1 MFLASPFWSVASG
14 GAGFTTN
21 RLKRGRLNQP
31 SQNPVAYRR
40 LRHER
45 LRYGESNHGTLFL
58 EGSFK
63 AHTPPHVT
71 LSPYDP
77 FRLSLP
83 KILLGRKR
91 TFRGVDNEP
100 DRTKSEPPVRH
111 KRRRIR
117 GSPTQSN
124 STKQDTPSTRKML
137 AK

>member
-83 KILLGRKR
+83 KILLVMRSIRPQIHRLLPREEK
-91 TFRGVDNEP
+91 EP
-100 DRTKSEPPVRH
+100 SGGSTMS
-111 KRRRIR
+111 RIGQNR
-117 GSPTQSN
+117 
-124 STKQDTPSTRKML
+124 
-137 AK
+137 